1 MGPREHKP
9 DALQGLKLRS
19 LLSTKVVS
27 PIFFSFEIVRFFFI
41 LELDECFNSAF
52 CLDRMRWLLH
62 HDFEDEN
69 MTEKNLNAIAITP
82 STPQETRQITTTIL
96 EEHPT
101 PAVMGAEA
109 PPSVSVELSASG
121 PFGAY

>member
-1 MGPREHKP
+1 
-9 DALQGLKLRS
+9 
-19 LLSTKVVS
+19 
-27 PIFFSFEIVRFFFI
+27 
-41 LELDECFNSAF
+41 
-52 CLDRMRWLLH
+52 
-62 HDFEDEN
+62 
-69 MTEKNLNAIAITP
+69 MTEKNLNTSAITEP
-82 STPQETRQITTTIL
+82 ETVPAARQDARQITTNLL

>member
-1 MGPREHKP
+1 
-9 DALQGLKLRS
+9 
-19 LLSTKVVS
+19 
-27 PIFFSFEIVRFFFI
+27 
-41 LELDECFNSAF
+41 
-52 CLDRMRWLLH
+52 
-62 HDFEDEN
+62 
-69 MTEKNLNAIAITP
+69 MTEKNLNALDITE
-82 STPQETRQITTTIL
+82 QETAPAVRQEARFITTTIL

>member
-1 MGPREHKP
+1 
-9 DALQGLKLRS
+9 
-19 LLSTKVVS
+19 
-27 PIFFSFEIVRFFFI
+27 
-41 LELDECFNSAF
+41 
-52 CLDRMRWLLH
+52 
-62 HDFEDEN
+62 
-69 MTEKNLNAIAITP
+69 MTEKNLKTLAITE
-82 STPQETRQITTTIL
+82 QETAPAVRQEARFITTNLL